1 MSLVTMLLFGMIASD
16 IVMVAGLILYI
27 YKLYKDVEYLKKKM
41 VKVESLIDREKRG
54 E

>member
-1 MSLVTMLLFGMIASD
+1 MSLVTALLIGMLVSD
-16 IVMVAGLILYI
+16 IVMVSGLVFYI

-54 E
+54 